1 MAPLHRILLA
11 LFMTLATTFAI
22 LGAAT
27 VTAQAADLFGR
38 PDQPAA
44 TDQAAPAPAP
54 NPSMMLPAP
63 LRPILGAVVRWQTHM
78 NKAMRDQLLAAREG
92 RSLRPALVI
101 VLFAFLYGVGHAVG
115 PGHGKVVIGSYF
127 LTRRARIMQGVAMS
141 GIAAL
146 VQAISAIVLVGALAL
161 ILDASSAA
169 ILDQAATIEV
179 VSYGAIVAIGLWMAY
194 GVVSGRTHDH
204 GHGHDDDHG
213 HGHDHAHKKKA
224 ARREWTR
231 LLATGAAVGLRP
243 CSGAILVL
251 LFSLANDIVAIGVLA
266 TFAMAAGVAITVTAV
281 TLGSLGIRHASAAI
295 GGRTLRFAETGY
307 KAVALSGAL
316 VIALF
321 GLLELIGVWAGVLT
335 PEQAR
340 SRADISR
347 KPARIRGLA
356 PRSANSA
363 H

>member
-1 MAPLHRILLA
+1 MPNIQRLLLVLLITVA
-11 LFMTLATTFAI
+11 AVLTAS
-22 LGAAT
+22 GAAR
-27 VTAQAADLFGR
+27 AADLFGK

-44 TDQAAPAPAP
+44 ASNGSDQAAPPPSPAP
-54 NPSMMLPAP
+54 NPPFMLPAP
-63 LRPILGAVVRWQTHM
+63 LRPILGAVVRWQTRM
-78 NKAMRDQLLAAREG
+78 NRAMREQLLAAREG
-92 RSLRPALVI
+92 RSLRPALII

-127 LTRRARIMQGVAMS
+127 LTRRAHVMHGVAMS
-141 GIAAL
+141 AIAAI

-194 GVVSGRTHDH
+194 GVVSGRSHDH
-204 GHGHDDDHG
+204 GHGDDDDHHHG
-213 HGHDHAHKKKA
+213 HEHDHARRRSA
-224 ARREWTR
+224 LRREWTR

-251 LFSLANDIVAIGVLA
+251 LFSLANDIVAIGILA

-281 TLGSLGIRHASAAI
+281 TLGSLGLRHASAAI
-295 GGRTLRFAETGY
+295 GGRTVRLAETGY

-321 GLLELIGVWAGVLT
+321 GLLELIGVWTGVLT
-335 PEQAR
+335 PGA
-340 SRADISR
+340 
-347 KPARIRGLA
+347 G
-356 PRSANSA
+356 
-363 H
+363 

>member
-1 MAPLHRILLA
+1 MAPLQRILLA
-11 LFMTLATTFAI
+11 LFIAV
-22 LGAAT
+22 AAALT
-27 VTAQAADLFGR
+27 VTGTAWAADLFGK

-44 TDQAAPAPAP
+44 GNTEQAAPAPAP
-54 NPSMMLPAP
+54 NPSMVLPAP
-63 LRPILGAVVRWQTHM
+63 LRPILGAIVRWQTNM
-78 NKAMRDQLLAAREG
+78 NRAMRNQLLAAREG
-92 RSLRPALVI
+92 RSLRPALII

-127 LTRRARIMQGVAMS
+127 LTRRAAIIQGVAMS
-141 GIAAL
+141 GVAAL

-194 GVVSGRTHDH
+194 GVLSGRTHDH
-204 GHGHDDDHG
+204 GHGHDHNHDHG
-213 HGHDHAHKKKA
+213 HDHDPGHAHKKKA
-224 ARREWTR
+224 ARSEWTR

-295 GGRTLRFAETGY
+295 GGRTVRMAETGY

-321 GLLELIGVWAGVLT
+321 GLLELIGVWTGVLT
-335 PEQAR
+335 PGA
-340 SRADISR
+340 
-347 KPARIRGLA
+347 G
-356 PRSANSA
+356 
-363 H
+363 

>member
-1 MAPLHRILLA
+1 MPNIQRLL
-11 LFMTLATTFAI
+11 LVLLIAI
-22 LGAAT
+22 AAVLTASGAAR
-27 VTAQAADLFGR
+27 AADLFGK

-44 TDQAAPAPAP
+44 ASNGSGQATPPPSPAP
-54 NPSMMLPAP
+54 NPAFMLPAP
-63 LRPILGAVVRWQTHM
+63 LRPILGAVVRWQTRM
-78 NKAMRDQLLAAREG
+78 NRAMRDQLLAAREG
-92 RSLRPALVI
+92 RSLRPALII

-127 LTRRARIMQGVAMS
+127 LTRRAHVMHGVAMS
-141 GIAAL
+141 AIAAI

-194 GVVSGRTHDH
+194 GVVRGRSHDH
-204 GHGHDDDHG
+204 EHGHE
-213 HGHDHAHKKKA
+213 HGHDHRHGHAHDHA
-224 ARREWTR
+224 RRRSALRREWTR

-251 LFSLANDIVAIGVLA
+251 LFSLANDIVAIGILA

-281 TLGSLGIRHASAAI
+281 TLGSLGLRHASAAI
-295 GGRTLRFAETGY
+295 GGRTVRLAETGY

-321 GLLELIGVWAGVLT
+321 GLLELIGVWSGVLT
-335 PEQAR
+335 PGA
-340 SRADISR
+340 
-347 KPARIRGLA
+347 G
-356 PRSANSA
+356 
-363 H
+363 